1 MSKFFSRLPVIIN
14 TRLSI
19 VVVVVFMVLVVVVVV
34 VLVNVNFVVS
44 VVVVVDFP
52 ELCLKEV
59 NRAPLADQRGK
70 DEDDDVMERSGCRG
84 NNMRGGGPRGW
95 VAKRDKKE

>member
-52 ELCLKEV
+52 ELCMK
-59 NRAPLADQRGK
+59 
-70 DEDDDVMERSGCRG
+70 RSIE
-84 NNMRGGGPRGW
+84 PRW
-95 VAKRDKKE
+95 PIEEAKMKMMMSWSDAVAEATT